1 MASSSAAASAAS
13 AASAMAELALD
24 RERAAMAAEDAQ
36 SFIAQRYFFRSAQ
49 LLLPVEPADRAFT
62 WERAYNVRHQNWLEA
77 LETMRD
83 ALRANSAGNAEEVR
97 QTLLTQVDAEM
108 DAEEAEE
115 EEPEDDEEWE
125 EEEELV
131 MSVQPFTGAAHQLP
145 PPTCVP
151 FTGTAHRLG

>member
-36 SFIAQRYFFRSAQ
+36 SFSALRYFFRSAQ
-49 LLLPVEPADRAFT
+49 LLLPVQTADRAFT
-62 WERAYNVRHQNWLEA
+62 WERAYNVRHENWLEA
-77 LETMRD
+77 LQTMRD
-83 ALRANSAGNAEEVR
+83 ALRANSAGDAEEVR
-97 QTLLTQVDAEM
+97 QTLLSQVDEEM

-115 EEPEDDEEWE
+115 EEMEVDEEL

-131 MSVQPFTGAAHQLP
+131 LSAQPFTGAAHQLA

-151 FTGTAHRLG
+151 FTGTAHRLS

>member
-1 MASSSAAASAAS
+1 
-13 AASAMAELALD
+13 MAELALD

-49 LLLPVEPADRAFT
+49 LLLPVAPADRAFT
-62 WERAYNVRHQNWLEA
+62 WERAYNVRHQHWLEA
-77 LETMRD
+77 LQTMRD
-83 ALRANSAGNAEEVR
+83 ALRANSAGDAEEVR

-125 EEEELV
+125 EEEEL
-131 MSVQPFTGAAHQLP
+131 SVQPFTGAAHQLP

>member
-49 LLLPVEPADRAFT
+49 LPPVQTADRTFT
-62 WERAYNVRHQNWLEA
+62 WERAYNVRHDNWLDA
-77 LETMRD
+77 LQTMRD
-83 ALRANSAGNAEEVR
+83 ALRANTAGDAQEVR
-97 QTLLTQVDAEM
+97 QTLLSQVDDDM
-108 DAEEAEE
+108 EEAEE
-115 EEPEDDEEWE
+115 EEMEVDEEV
-125 EEEELV
+125 EEEELA
-131 MSVQPFTGAAHQLP
+131 VQPFTGAAHQL

-151 FTGTAHRLG
+151 FTGTAHRLS